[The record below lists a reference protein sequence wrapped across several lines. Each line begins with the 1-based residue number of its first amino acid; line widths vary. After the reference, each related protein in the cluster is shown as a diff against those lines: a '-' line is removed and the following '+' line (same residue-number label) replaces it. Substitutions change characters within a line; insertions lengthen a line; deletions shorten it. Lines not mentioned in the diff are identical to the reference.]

1 MKKLY
6 FLLLL
11 ILAAGITASALPAKM
26 AKMKKVALQEA
37 ASTAPV
43 ALEATDITETGFTA
57 NWEPVSGVEGY
68 ACFVYSKFVAPETD
82 DYVVLN
88 ETFNL
93 VNRGSVVEPYYPD
106 DTYVDISG
114 GDFDFTYTP
123 NWSILEPSFVQGM
136 VGGVIYSPYIDLTN
150 DGGKY
155 TVELTVQGYASQEI
169 LVSAVGSEEQELTAR
184 LTNTGEN
191 VISFDFTNGIH
202 DTYFI
207 IVDNG
212 FPDDTEG
219 NYSNGY
225 AAYID
230 EVAVIQHLE
239 AGDELLQLVDLNDY
253 IDGSE
258 TSCRFDDMAYRY
270 DATTLYYDLYG
281 AIPEEDP
288 YDHGYYNYIYTDF
301 SNLVEVKLLSGV
313 TDAAAVDATAPIEY
327 FTLQGVRVEQPKAGG
342 VYIRRQGT
350 AVDKIAVR

>member
-6 FLLLL
+6 FLLIL
-11 ILAAGITASALPAKM
+11 ILAAGIAASALPAKT
-26 AKMKKVALQEA
+26 AKMKKVVRREA
-37 ASTAPV
+37 ASNAPV

-57 NWEPVSGVEGY
+57 NWEPVAGADGY
-68 ACFVYSKFVAPETD
+68 ACFVYSKFVAPETE
-82 DYVVLN
+82 DYVVLD
-88 ETFNL
+88 ETFDL
-93 VNRGSVVEPYYPD
+93 VNRGSIVEPYYPEY
-106 DTYVDISG
+106 TYVDISG

-123 NWSILEPSFVQGM
+123 NWSVLEPSFVRGM
-136 VGGVIYSPYIDLTN
+136 VGGVVYSPYIDLTN

-155 TVELTVQGYASQEI
+155 TVVLTVQGYASQEI
-169 LVSAVGSEEQELTAR
+169 VVDAAGSEDQVLTAR

-202 DTYFI
+202 DTYFCI
-207 IVDNG
+207 IDNG

-219 NYSNGY
+219 DYANGY

-239 AGDELLQLVDLNDY
+239 AGDEVLQLVDINDY

-270 DATTLYYDLYG
+270 AATTLYYDLYA
-281 AIPEEDP
+281 AIPEEGSD
-288 YDHGYYNYIYTDF
+288 GYGDYIFTDF

-313 TDAAAVDATAPIEY
+313 TDAAAVDASAPIEY
-327 FTLQGVRVEQPKAGG
+327 FTLQGVRVAQPTAGG